1 MPSTYHFSG
10 PLSLL
15 PCFPSPSS
23 VGVVHEGCVAYFSLL
38 NAAILGGKTLYRPP
52 DWDRRRWEREGFR
65 DGSRWLGGR
74 AVVWVGFFDHIISH
88 PHLRVISMLLRI
100 IDMYCSRVLIGTVHA
115 WAISRIL

>member
-1 MPSTYHFSG
+1 MCRVPTTYRVSG

-38 NAAILGGKTLYRPP
+38 YAAILGGKDAVRTTGLGPT
-52 DWDRRRWEREGFR
+52 ELVKVKGEGSR

-74 AVVWVGFFDHIISH
+74 AVAWICFFTTSSLI
-88 PHLRVISMLLRI
+88 RI
-100 IDMYCSRVLIGTVHA
+100 FG
-115 WAISRIL
+115 